1 MTPRRFL
8 VPSLPEHGATVT
20 LGGDLHRHAVKVLRL
35 KCGSDIILADGAGR
49 ECSCRITDIGKG
61 ELTVRVEG
69 VVAEPATE
77 AGPRI
82 TLYQGLPK
90 GEKLDLIL
98 QKCTELG
105 VGEIVTFAAE
115 RSVARIAADQ
125 REERLARWQRIVRE
139 AARQSR
145 RTVVPPVTL
154 ATDLTEVLGSARQA
168 VRLLLWEEATGSG
181 LKEALAG
188 LPVPADVGVLVGPEG
203 GFSPAEARA
212 ATEGGF
218 IPVSLGSRILRT
230 ETAGLAIVTILQFFW
245 GDLG

>member
-8 VPSLPEHGATVT
+8 VPSLPENGATVT
-20 LGGDLHRHAVKVLRL
+20 LGGEVHRHAVRVLRL
-35 KCGSDIILADGAGR
+35 KCGSQIILADGAGR
-49 ECSCRITDIGKG
+49 ECPCRITEIGKG
-61 ELTVRVEG
+61 ELTVHVEG
-69 VVAEPATE
+69 EMIQPAVE

-115 RSVARIAADQ
+115 RSVAKIAPGQ
-125 REERLARWQRIVRE
+125 REERQARWQRIVRE

-145 RTVVPPVTL
+145 RTVVPRVGL
-154 ATDLTEVLGSARQA
+154 ATDLTEVLASARQE
-168 VRLLLWEEATGSG
+168 VRLLLWEEATGRG

-188 LPVPADVGVLVGPEG
+188 LPVPAEVGVLIGPEG
-203 GFSPAEARA
+203 GFSPEEARA
-212 ATEGGF
+212 AAEGGF

-230 ETAGLAIVTILQFFW
+230 ETAGLAVVTILQFVW